1 MKCTNLSLKRIGVTM
16 TMINCLFTG
25 AAEICKA
32 NNFFILYLMIIQVYE
47 MMFVVCQRNLQWFPK
62 ILVKSW

>member
-32 NNFFILYLMIIQVYE
+32 NNFFYTLFNDYTSLWNDVCRLPTKFAMISENI
-47 MMFVVCQRNLQWFPK
+47 
-62 ILVKSW
+62 S